1 MSLRKEQVLLILVIL
16 MAGYCGQDYFSIRQD
31 VSRKS
36 ITRLPYESEPFGK
49 TPLVET
55 DAGAL
60 VRRDFLTEPSETRP
74 LPPRELAFP
83 PREAFGVAALP
94 LDPGPDF
101 RHSWLLRQN
110 GAQVQGVTL
119 QTGGGGD
126 NGVAAATEDPQ
137 EPNLG
142 PMTSEQA
149 AKQYD
154 QIWIANLS
162 NPYFVRIEP
171 QTQYDLFKL
180 EEGGDLSEVKLLVR
194 VLSLKK
200 RTLGVPRTMG
210 GDGPGQAISKL
221 KLADKT
227 INEVRRRLR
236 QVPSHAGN
244 QNDRLDLINWLLVMA
259 RSESWIYKEAIGQA
273 QAYLQH
279 SKGSTDGLRV
289 MQMVMRATGDIDGE
303 LKLLEGV
310 TGDAVAQSF
319 KLQGLG
325 VIKARLGLWIEAE
338 EHLKKA
344 AELTPTDARGHGT
357 LAEFYRTRLR
367 SREAFQ
373 AANRAEQ
380 TIGSIQ
386 DATLKADIE
395 RTILGCRLAVGVL
408 ASNGNLAAAPPYV
421 RGCMHYAGGDMA
433 AAMAAFQRVGPGS
446 DAALAQLGQAACLA
460 NTGKW
465 QEAYDLFVRIAD
477 QDPLL
482 RHRALTGIAL
492 IYSRTSDY
500 ESAITYCDRALE
512 AAPADTYALYL
523 RGRTLRL
530 MGQFDAARDAL
541 SAALRNHDDFVHAIA
556 EMSLAYTGLASTAL
570 GTDQAAA
577 LIAARRYMDRAV
589 ALSPNPQLELLEH
602 QGLRAFAAVDRRG
615 ARTAFEQAR
624 DLAGSGDAKGYA
636 RGALA
641 VVAYSRGRVEE
652 AERDLGRLERDSGRE
667 SVMGKWAGAT
677 LEAIV
682 DHAEKEALGDS
693 FERERPGDTWVD
705 NNDGRL
711 HTAISKG
718 RLVFNSTYTKGEVSA
733 ERANAVRFAKNFL
746 ACAVSM
752 ELGPS
757 HDVPNSEVGLGIE
770 IRRARQGVDFSAKV
784 YLKSGEPM
792 ITIQDGRDSNG
803 EKLVDKPLS
812 ASILRTDKPQD
823 LELRVVPGGAE
834 GSRQR
839 VLHVYFNGQ
848 LVMEHEL
855 KQLTGS
861 SQTEL
866 KTMLFATGD
875 KRGRVDVAFDDYK
888 LERRKGKR

>member
-36 ITRLPYESEPFGK
+36 ITKLPYEAEAFGQ
-49 TPLVET
+49 TPLVVT
-55 DAGAL
+55 DADAL
-60 VRRDFLTEPSETRP
+60 VRRNFLTEPSETRP
-74 LPPRELAFP
+74 LPPRDLAFP

-101 RHSWLLRQN
+101 RNSWLLRQN
-110 GAQVQGVTL
+110 GEQVQGVTL
-119 QTGGGGD
+119 QAGGG
-126 NGVAAATEDPQ
+126 AAVDEAPVEDQQ

-142 PMTSEQA
+142 PMTPEQA

-154 QIWIANLS
+154 RIWVANLT
-162 NPYFVRIEP
+162 NPYFVRVEP
-171 QTQYDLFKL
+171 QTEHDLFAL
-180 EEGGDLSEVKLLVR
+180 EEGGDLSGVKLLVR
-194 VLSLKK
+194 VFSLKK

-210 GDGPGQAISKL
+210 GDGVAVAITKI

-227 INEVRRRLR
+227 VNEVRRRLR
-236 QVPSHAGN
+236 QVPEHAGN
-244 QNDRLDLINWLLVMA
+244 QGDRLDLINWLLLKA
-259 RSESWIYKEAIGQA
+259 RSESWIYKEALA
-273 QAYLQH
+273 QAETYLQH
-279 SKGSTDGLRV
+279 SKGAIDGLRV

-310 TGDAVAQSF
+310 TGDHVAESF
-319 KLQGLG
+319 KLQGIG

-338 EHLKKA
+338 EHLAKA
-344 AELTPTDARGHGT
+344 AELTPTDARAHGT

-367 SREAFQ
+367 SREALK

-386 DATLKADIE
+386 DAKLKADIE
-395 RTILGCRLAVGVL
+395 RTILGCRLAVGIL

-446 DAALAQLGQAACLA
+446 DAAMAQLGQAACLA

-465 QEAYDLFVRIAD
+465 QEAYDLFLRIAD

-492 IYSRTSDY
+492 IFSRTNDY

-530 MGQFDAARDAL
+530 MGQFDAAKDAL
-541 SAALRNHDDFVHAIA
+541 AAALRNHDDFVHAIA
-556 EMSLAYTGLASTAL
+556 EMSLAHVGLASTAV
-570 GTDQAAA
+570 GTDQAGA

-589 ALSPNPQLELLEH
+589 SLSPTPQLELLEH

-615 ARTAFEQAR
+615 ARSAFEQAR
-624 DLAGSGDAKGYA
+624 DLVGSGDSQGYA

-641 VVAYSRGRVEE
+641 IVAYSRGRVEE

-667 SVMGKWAGAT
+667 SVMGKWAGST

-711 HTAISKG
+711 HATISGG
-718 RLVFNSTYTKGEVSA
+718 RLALRGIYTKGEVSA

-752 ELGPS
+752 QLGPN
-757 HDVPNSEVGLGIE
+757 HDMPNSEVGLGIE

-792 ITIQDGRDSNG
+792 VTIIDGRNNAGANLIDK
-803 EKLVDKPLS
+803 KLPRE
-812 ASILRTDKPQD
+812 ILRLNSAQD
-823 LELRVVPGGAE
+823 LELRVVPAGAE

-866 KTMLFATGD
+866 KTILFATGD
-875 KRGRVDVAFDDYK
+875 KRGRVDAAFDDYE